1 MLAAI
6 VIDNLFAPN
15 SQWATLNALCEGQ
28 ETEKAVSVTLVYMTA
43 GSAEEARAIGAS
55 LIGRRLAACVNILPG
70 MFSQYH
76 WQGSVQT
83 DEEVVLIAKTRDEL
97 VDAPD
102 RPCPGD
108 PQLRLPLHRRAAD
121 PGRQPRLPAMDRR
134 RNGSGPGVERITAAD
149 C

>member
-97 VDAPD
+97 VDALTAHVREIHSYD
-102 RPCPGD
+102 CPCIVA
-108 PQLRLPLHRRAAD
+108 LPIRGGNPAFLQWIAD
-121 PGRQPRLPAMDRR
+121 
-134 RNGSGPGVERITAAD
+134 ETAAAPASKE
-149 C
+149 